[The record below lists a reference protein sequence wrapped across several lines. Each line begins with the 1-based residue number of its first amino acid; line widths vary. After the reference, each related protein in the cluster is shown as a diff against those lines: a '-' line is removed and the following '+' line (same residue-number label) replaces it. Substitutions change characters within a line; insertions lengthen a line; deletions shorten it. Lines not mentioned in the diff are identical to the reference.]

1 MTSAIKFPRHAS
13 RRSGPACPCPPRLLG
28 VAVAG
33 WCPLVARALH
43 ATARCHAH
51 HGPPEV
57 RILFGGE
64 IERAFSTIEVTDS
77 AGHRVDK
84 GNARVDE
91 KNRQLLR
98 VGLGPLSPG
107 VYRVLWR
114 ILAVDGHRNEGTYV
128 FTVKP

>member
-1 MTSAIKFPRHAS
+1 MLRAGSVLRVLVVLVFWAWPSLVGGHSLPERFVPQRDAMLSTA
-13 RRSGPACPCPPRLLG
+13 PA
-28 VAVAG
+28 
-33 WCPLVARALH
+33 
-43 ATARCHAH
+43 
-51 HGPPEV
+51 EV

-77 AGHRVDK
+77 GGHRVDK

-98 VGLGPLSPG
+98 VSLGPLSPG

>member
-1 MTSAIKFPRHAS
+1 MLRAGSVLRVLFVLGFWAWAS
-13 RRSGPACPCPPRLLG
+13 LVNAHSLPERFVPQRDGTLSTAPA
-28 VAVAG
+28 
-33 WCPLVARALH
+33 
-43 ATARCHAH
+43 
-51 HGPPEV
+51 EV
-57 RILFGGE
+57 RIVFGGE

-77 AGHRVDK
+77 AGRRVDN

>member
-1 MTSAIKFPRHAS
+1 M
-13 RRSGPACPCPPRLLG
+13 RRVGSILRILAVLG
-28 VAVAG
+28 LWAWPSLAG
-33 WCPLVARALH
+33 AHSLPERFVPQRD
-43 ATARCHAH
+43 ATLSTA
-51 HGPPEV
+51 PTEV

-84 GNARVDE
+84 GNARVDD

-98 VGLGPLSPG
+98 VGLALLSPG

>member
-1 MTSAIKFPRHAS
+1 MRCARSARRVLLVLGFWAWPSLVDAHALPERFVPQRDAMLS
-13 RRSGPACPCPPRLLG
+13 AAPA
-28 VAVAG
+28 
-33 WCPLVARALH
+33 
-43 ATARCHAH
+43 
-51 HGPPEV
+51 EV

-98 VGLGPLSPG
+98 VSLGPLSAG